1 MTFIEDA
8 VLREPESALLLVP
21 LPLQNR
27 GGEPQALGK
36 TMLEKKVQL
45 QASAMFRATFSLAV
59 VLVLSACA
67 ASTINIS
74 GSYPSPLVRK
84 IPITVGV
91 YYPEELRNFSF
102 IEIDDYTGKD
112 QYIINSGESQIEL
125 FNTVLPALFENV
137 VMLDDPQTA
146 STDSRIDAVFVPA
159 IEEFQLGLPQ
169 KTKLKVYEIWMK
181 YNMRLSD
188 PNGEYIADWVMTAY
202 GKSPNENFQSVDSGV
217 KDAAVVA
224 MRDLAASFTL
234 GFSGIPEVNDWLR
247 DNNHLP

>member
-1 MTFIEDA
+1 MQETKLQQHIPGIIKAASCFA
-8 VLREPESALLLVP
+8 LVLL
-21 LPLQNR
+21 
-27 GGEPQALGK
+27 
-36 TMLEKKVQL
+36 
-45 QASAMFRATFSLAV
+45 
-59 VLVLSACA
+59 LSACA

-137 VMLDDPQTA
+137 VMLEAPEA
-146 STDSRIDAVFVPA
+146 ALSDSSIDAVFVPA

-181 YNMRLSD
+181 YNMRLSNPD
-188 PNGEYIADWVMTAY
+188 GEYIADWVMTAY
-202 GKSPNENFQSVDSGV
+202 GKAPNENFQSVDSGV

-234 GFSGIPEVNDWLR
+234 GFSGIPEVNDWLK

>member
-1 MTFIEDA
+1 MQETKLQQHIPGIIKAASCFA
-8 VLREPESALLLVP
+8 LVLL
-21 LPLQNR
+21 
-27 GGEPQALGK
+27 
-36 TMLEKKVQL
+36 
-45 QASAMFRATFSLAV
+45 
-59 VLVLSACA
+59 LSACA

-137 VMLDDPQTA
+137 VMLEAPEA
-146 STDSRIDAVFVPA
+146 ALSDSSIDAVFVPA

-181 YNMRLSD
+181 YNMRLSNPD
-188 PNGEYIADWVMTAY
+188 GEYIADWVMTAY
-202 GKSPNENFQSVDSGV
+202 GKAPNENFQSVDSGV

>member
-1 MTFIEDA
+1 MA
-8 VLREPESALLLVP
+8 VILLLC
-21 LPLQNR
+21 
-27 GGEPQALGK
+27 
-36 TMLEKKVQL
+36 
-45 QASAMFRATFSLAV
+45 S
-59 VLVLSACA
+59 CA

-74 GSYPSPLVRK
+74 GTYPPPLARK

-102 IEIDDYTGKD
+102 TEIDDYTGKD
-112 QYIINSGESQIEL
+112 QYIINSGETQIEL

-137 VMLDDPQTA
+137 VMLEDPAAAA
-146 STDSRIDAVFVPA
+146 SNSQIDAVFVPV

-181 YNMRLSD
+181 YNMRLSQS
-188 PNGEYIADWVMTAY
+188 NGDYIADWVMTAY
-202 GKSPNENFQSVDSGV
+202 GKAPNENFMSVDTGV
-217 KDAAVVA
+217 KDAAVEA

-234 GFSGIPEVNDWLR
+234 GFSDIPEVNDWLR